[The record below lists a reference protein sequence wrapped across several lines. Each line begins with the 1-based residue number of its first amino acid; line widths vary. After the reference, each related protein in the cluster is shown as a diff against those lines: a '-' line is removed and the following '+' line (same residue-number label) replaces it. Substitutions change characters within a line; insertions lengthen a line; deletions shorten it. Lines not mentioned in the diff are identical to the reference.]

1 MSTNRYDFNFQENSR
16 KRSAARLLYVSSAKY
31 GGDWHSTPHTHSCS
45 ELFYVTGGTG
55 KFLIEDQS
63 YPVSADDLIIVNP
76 GVEHTEQGVNASP
89 LEYIVLGI
97 EGLELSGI
105 REEEENHYC
114 IVNFRGMKDNIRFY
128 LKNMLAEI
136 EAKSPGYEIICS
148 SLMEILSIYLTR
160 QTDFSTTLAPV
171 RRKASHLC
179 AAVRRYIDSH
189 YKENINLDLLASM
202 NHVNKFYMV
211 HAFTEEYGISP
222 ISYMIGIRIEEA
234 RHLLKNDDYSLALI
248 SRMLGF
254 SSPSYFSQSFKKFEH
269 ISPGEYR
276 KRCKQEA
283 AKRADTP

>member
-105 REEEENHYC
+105 REEEESHYC
-114 IVNFRGMKDNIRFY
+114 IVNFRGMKDNHPFLPEKY
-128 LKNMLAEI
+128 A
-136 EAKSPGYEIICS
+136 G
-148 SLMEILSIYLTR
+148 
-160 QTDFSTTLAPV
+160 
-171 RRKASHLC
+171 
-179 AAVRRYIDSH
+179 
-189 YKENINLDLLASM
+189 
-202 NHVNKFYMV
+202 
-211 HAFTEEYGISP
+211 
-222 ISYMIGIRIEEA
+222 
-234 RHLLKNDDYSLALI
+234 
-248 SRMLGF
+248 
-254 SSPSYFSQSFKKFEH
+254 
-269 ISPGEYR
+269 
-276 KRCKQEA
+276 
-283 AKRADTP
+283 